1 MSRMKKKAGILLCV
15 FVAAIAVYFVL
26 TQNILNREEER
37 EYVSMEEAS
46 LPVVYLYT
54 MGREMNPLC
63 GYVQDMDGEAA
74 DSLTV
79 LPEDR
84 LLPIRIA
91 EYEGEVT
98 GLRYEI
104 RSLDQSELV
113 ERTSLGSWEKGEDG
127 TEAVLPIQNLLS
139 RDTQY
144 QLCLT
149 VGLEDGREARY
160 YTRILW
166 TQDTKGQ
173 EMVELAADFS
183 EKTFDYEQ
191 ARELVTYLE
200 PDPQADNSSLGHV
213 TLQSEFDQITWG
225 GLNVQPV
232 GDQRLTLKQLDG
244 IMGNVELKYI
254 AAESGSA
261 DRMYEVTENFT
272 MKWDT
277 QRIYMMDYDRT
288 VSEIFSGDG
297 DEVSGKRILL
307 GISNDDSVSAVKS
320 EDGRYTAFVTARDLW
335 LFDQGK
341 GKSGSSL
348 TRVFTFRGQDRT
360 EIRNNF
366 DRHDI
371 KILNV
376 DESGSVDFLL
386 YGYMNRGLHE
396 GAMGAA
402 FYRYESEQEAL
413 EERFFF
419 PVSCSYE
426 DLAMDVELLARM
438 SGNGMFYIYLDGSV
452 YAVDLSSNEYLVA
465 ARGLTEEN
473 CVISQDQSRLAWQE
487 GTDRMSSEMI
497 HVMNLETGSRQDIQ
511 AAEGESLRVLGFVED
526 DFIYGTA
533 GREDLWVS
541 GNRVV
546 DLPVYE
552 LKIVDDQLN
561 AAVDY
566 RKEGLYISNVQ
577 VTDGRV
583 HLELLAKNSSGGY
596 DRAGEDI
603 IVCNVEIGSQKMDGI
618 GWYASED
625 RRKLYFVQL
634 DTGVTAGS
642 RTAVK
647 APKSVAYDVSDTL
660 DLRAG
665 SGREKTVYRAYG
677 KGQLL
682 GKADNLAEAIALSYD
697 AMGYVTDRGGRVV
710 WNRVDRPNVCTIRDS
725 AAAGRL
731 LRHLDSFGGDEEYGD
746 GILVMD
752 GRGATLHQILYYVGK
767 GCPAAAY
774 GPDGSYELIVGYDQY
789 NVTILDPE
797 TGESRKMGLQDGG
810 EYFASRGND
819 FVCGLL
825 LN

>member
-26 TQNILNREEER
+26 TQNILNKEEER
-37 EYVSMEEAS
+37 VYVSMEEAS
-46 LPVVYLYT
+46 LPVVYMET

-63 GYVQDMDGEAA
+63 GYVQDMEGEAA

-84 LLPIRIA
+84 MLPVRIG

-98 GLRYEI
+98 GIRYEI

-113 ERTSLGSWEKGEDG
+113 ERTKLNSWENGEDG
-127 TEAVLPIQNLLS
+127 TRAVLPIQNLLT
-139 RDTQY
+139 RDVQY
-144 QLCLT
+144 QLCLM
-149 VGLEDGREARY
+149 VGLEDGREAKY

-166 TQDTKGQ
+166 TQDTSGQ
-173 EMVELAADFS
+173 DMVNLAADFS

-191 ARELVTYLE
+191 ARDLVTYLE
-200 PDPQADNSSLGHV
+200 PDPQADNGTLGHV

-225 GLNVQPV
+225 GLDVQPV
-232 GDQRLTLKQLDG
+232 GEQRLTLKQLDG

-254 AAESGSA
+254 AAEAGSS

-272 MKWDT
+272 MKWDS

-288 VSEIFSGDG
+288 VSEIFSGAG

-307 GISNDDSVSAVKS
+307 GISNDSAVSAVKS
-320 EDGRYTAFVTARDLW
+320 GDGRYTAFVSARDLW
-335 LFDQGK
+335 LFDRGEGK
-341 GKSGSSL
+341 GGTSL
-348 TRVFTFRGQDRT
+348 VRVFSFRGEDRT
-360 EIRNNF
+360 DIRNNF

-376 DESGSVDFLL
+376 DEKGNVDFLL
-386 YGYMNRGLHE
+386 YGYMNRGIHE
-396 GAMGAA
+396 GTAGAA
-402 FYRYESEQEAL
+402 FYHYQSDQDIL

-426 DLAMDVELLARM
+426 ELAMDVNRLAKM
-438 SGNGMFYIYLDGSV
+438 SGNGMFYIYLDGAV

-465 ARGLTEEN
+465 ARGLTEET
-473 CVISQDQSRLAWQE
+473 CVISQDQSRLAWQD
-487 GTDRMSSEMI
+487 GSDSPGADTI
-497 HVMNLETGSRQDIQ
+497 HVMNLETGSRQDIR
-511 AAEGESLRVLGFVED
+511 AEEGQKLRVLGFVEN

-533 GREDLWVS
+533 GSDDLWMS
-541 GNRVV
+541 GSRTV
-546 DLPVYE
+546 DLPVHG
-552 LKIVDDQLN
+552 LKIVDDGLN
-561 AAVDY
+561 VAVDY
-566 RKEGLYISNVQ
+566 QKEGLYISDVQ

-583 HLELLAKNSSGGY
+583 HLQLLAKNASGGY

-603 IVCNVEIGSQKMDGI
+603 IVCNVEIGAQKMEGV

-634 DTGVTAGS
+634 DTSVTAGS
-642 RTAVK
+642 RPAVR
-647 APKSVAYDVSDTL
+647 APRSVAYDVSDTL
-660 DLRAG
+660 DLR
-665 SGREKTVYRAYG
+665 SGNGKEKTVYRAYG

-682 GKADNLAEAIALSYD
+682 GMEDNLADAIARSYD
-697 AMGYVTDRGGRVV
+697 AMGFVTDSSGRVV
-710 WNRVDRPNVCTIRDS
+710 WNRVDRSNICTIRDT

-731 LRHLDSFGGDEEYGD
+731 VRHLDSFSGDEAYGD

-767 GCPAAAY
+767 GCPVAAY
-774 GPDGSYELIVGYDQY
+774 GPDGSYELITGYDQY
-789 NVTILDPE
+789 NVTIWDPGTE
-797 TGESRKMGLQDGG
+797 TSRKMGLQDAAD
-810 EYFASRGND
+810 YFASRGND
-819 FVCGLL
+819 FVCGLFL
-825 LN
+825 D